1 MASGLSLIFG
11 VMNVIN
17 TAHGAF
23 LILSA
28 FLTYSIWTATGLDPL
43 VAILITTPAMFGFGW
58 LLYSGSIRRIR
69 EAPAAASVL
78 LTFSLA
84 LVLEGLMGLIWGNTS
99 HAVRPAY
106 FNRASPSATCS
117 CPKAQVYGCLVA
129 IAVLIALWLFL
140 ARTWTGRAI
149 RASAVNPQG
158 ARLVGVNV
166 AAVATMTFAIG
177 VATTGAGGSIVGVLY
192 PFLPGSHYL
201 WISRLLGI
209 IVLGGMGSLPGAV
222 VGALADRGRR
232 VADEHLHLAAVDDRG
247 ALRRDL
253 PRAARAPAGAAR
265 RAPAGG
271 RRRGMRRVLP
281 RSPWT
286 WLVVAFWVV
295 LLLFPVASSDLFF
308 QNMIILS
315 LVFAIGA
322 VSLNIISGYGGYV
335 SLGQSAFLGIGAY
348 TVGLLSIH
356 VDVSPFVFVPLAG
369 VVGAV
374 FATLLGVIAMRTRG
388 HAFVILTIAF
398 LSCSRSSCCS
408 TGRRSRRARR
418 ASRCRSRCSTRA
430 SRTGRST
437 TRSRRCSRCPC

>member
-1 MASGLSLIFG
+1 VTEFAQAIILGLLIGGVYALMASGLSLIFG

-106 FNRASPSATCS
+106 FNQSFTVGDLFL
-117 CPKAQVYGCLVA
+117 PKAQVYGCLVA

-222 VGALADRGRR
+222 VGALLIGVGESLTSTYISPQWTTAVPYVVIFLVLLGRPQGLLGAR
-232 VADEHLHLAAVDDRG
+232 LREDVAAV
-247 ALRRDL
+247 
-253 PRAARAPAGAAR
+253 
-265 RAPAGG
+265 
-271 RRRGMRRVLP
+271 
-281 RSPWT
+281 
-286 WLVVAFWVV
+286 
-295 LLLFPVASSDLFF
+295 
-308 QNMIILS
+308 
-315 LVFAIGA
+315 
-322 VSLNIISGYGGYV
+322 
-335 SLGQSAFLGIGAY
+335 
-348 TVGLLSIH
+348 
-356 VDVSPFVFVPLAG
+356 
-369 VVGAV
+369 
-374 FATLLGVIAMRTRG
+374 
-388 HAFVILTIAF
+388 
-398 LSCSRSSCCS
+398 
-408 TGRRSRRARR
+408 
-418 ASRCRSRCSTRA
+418 
-430 SRTGRST
+430 
-437 TRSRRCSRCPC
+437 